1 MSLLIGFHR
10 PVYATGDYRDLF
22 AGLLFLIIDNAAR
35 VRLQSL
41 LMTTNRVA
49 DAYFD
54 YKCHFDAAKRP
65 KDTI

>member
-1 MSLLIGFHR
+1 M
-10 PVYATGDYRDLF
+10 
-22 AGLLFLIIDNAAR
+22 FLIIDNAAR

-41 LMTTNRVA
+41 LMATNRVA

-54 YKCHFDAAKRP
+54 DKYHCGAAENP